1 MTAEP
6 AYQFTLIRAADGPAL
21 TGIFNHYIEQS
32 DAAFLE
38 DPVSPAFFERLLP
51 YLKIYPSVAVRDD
64 QGTLVGFGMLR
75 PHNQMPAFRHT
86 AEVTYFI
93 APDRTGQGIGSRL
106 LEHLETEGKKA
117 GIQNILACISSK
129 NEGSIR
135 FHTRAG
141 FTEVGRFKN
150 AGRKWGAF
158 FDTVWMQKEI

>member
-1 MTAEP
+1 MTATP
-6 AYQFTLIRAADGPAL
+6 PYQLTPITPDDGPAL
-21 TGIFNHYIEQS
+21 TRIFNHYIEQS

-51 YLKIYPSVAVRDD
+51 YLKIYPSAAVRDD
-64 QGTLVGFGMLR
+64 TGTLMGFGLLR

-86 AEVTYFI
+86 AEITCFI
-93 APDRTGQGIGSRL
+93 APDLTGQGLGGRML
-106 LEHLETEGKKA
+106 AHLEAEGKKA
-117 GIQNILACISSK
+117 GIRNILACISSK

-141 FTEVGRFKN
+141 FTEVGRFRN
-150 AGRKWGAF
+150 AGKKWGAF

>member
-6 AYQFTLIRAADGPAL
+6 PYQVTPITATDGPAL

-38 DPVSPAFFERLLP
+38 DPVSPVFFERLLP
-51 YLKIYPSVAVRDD
+51 YLKIYPSVAARDG

-86 AEVTYFI
+86 AEVTCFI
-93 APDRTGQGIGSRL
+93 SPDLTGQGIGGRVLERL
-106 LEHLETEGKKA
+106 EAEGRKA
-117 GIQNILACISSK
+117 GIRNILACISSK

-135 FHTRAG
+135 FHARAG
-141 FTEVGRFKN
+141 FTQCGRFTN
-150 AGRKWGAF
+150 AGKKWGAF